1 MTEKEFISDR
11 ISELSSRGIK
21 NFPDDFSDI
30 MENKAISLPGRTL
43 LLGQEFFGKFEIL
56 SVNGSLVYQADN
68 YDEAKYIIYA
78 NRLRPKSVLIPVM
91 QKEVRNINSR
101 YEKYIDSVMREI
113 ESEFKSR
120 FPLSKNLNST
130 VNEIL
135 RVLNLVRY

>member
-11 ISELSSRGIK
+11 ISGLSSKGVK

-30 MENKAISLPGRTL
+30 KDYKEITLPGRTL

-78 NRLRPKSVLIPVM
+78 NRLRPKSIIIPVS
-91 QKEVRNINSR
+91 QTEIRNINSK

-113 ESEFKSR
+113 ESDFKLR
-120 FPLSKNLNST
+120 FPASKNLNSA